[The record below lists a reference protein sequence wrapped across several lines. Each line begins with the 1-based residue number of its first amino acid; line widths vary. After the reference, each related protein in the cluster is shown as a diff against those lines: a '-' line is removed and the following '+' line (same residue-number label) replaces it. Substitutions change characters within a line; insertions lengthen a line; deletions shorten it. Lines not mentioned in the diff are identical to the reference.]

1 MKRGLRWPMVSLY
14 VMTLLLASSCSSIT
28 TSNELLEANFL
39 AKGQAPIDLLSPTEN
54 QQVNTAN
61 PTFSW
66 SSRGVNLYT
75 IEIASDSKFVTPVL
89 SKEITGTSYTLANAD
104 LMSGTAIA
112 TNTYYWRVK
121 VSRLADNLESKIGSF
136 FLIAIPA
143 NGSGYAGALHVNGS
157 SLADI
162 QVGSKAAP
170 FKTISNAIQVAD
182 ALRNGR
188 HTVSVDL
195 VVAGGVY
202 TEEIFLV
209 PGISIRGG
217 YESTNWTRNI
227 STNATIIQAPIDTAI
242 RGGAGV
248 TQAYTPTTVVE
259 GFSIRGAPSVTG
271 YGIYLNNSSPTIKSN
286 DIIGGDGSSSS
297 YGIYNTAASPVISGN
312 VIKSGN
318 SSNSS
323 TYGIYNSSSSPTI
336 VMNTISTG
344 SVLTGNNHVIYN
356 NDSSPIISNNIIIG
370 GASNGNSAAVYNSQ
384 SSSPTILNNTIIAG
398 ITSGTTHYGIY
409 MYPLTGTPV
418 SEPSIQNNII
428 YVPGKTAVRA
438 AIWENSTH
446 ANPTAVKNNAFF
458 DLGSSGNF
466 YSYRD
471 GDGVCNGG
479 ASNYCASIGDL
490 EADLNSELSS
500 SASGNVNESAVFANF
515 PFKIDITQ
523 DGPDAGGAYA
533 GTASSLEV
541 ANCVDY
547 NLNEY
552 FEYDRDGIAR
562 QILSCSTATGSGV
575 VSFSPALAGPSATNR
590 ELRLWG
596 INGTNFTLDF
606 HLNPT
611 TACNIREGGI
621 DLSTFLASDRDGAV
635 RTATLTCGPTNSGAI
650 GWTVGAYEF

>member
-1 MKRGLRWPMVSLY
+1 MKRGLFWP
-14 VMTLLLASSCSSIT
+14 VMYLHAITSLLASSCSSIT
-28 TSNELLEANFL
+28 TSSELLEANFL
-39 AKGQAPIDLLSPTEN
+39 ASGQAPIDLLSPTEN
-54 QQVNTAN
+54 QQITTAN

-75 IEIASDSKFVTPVL
+75 LEIATDAMFATLRLKKDIV
-89 SKEITGTSYTLANAD
+89 GTSYRIANEDLLQDSTLT
-104 LMSGTAIA
+104 TA
-112 TNTYYWRVK
+112 TYYWRVRIPH
-121 VSRLADNLESKIGSF
+121 VSKNLQSRTGSF
-136 FLIAIPA
+136 FLVAIPPS
-143 NGSGYAGALHVNGS
+143 GTGYAGTIHVDSGS
-157 SLADI
+157 AADF
-162 QVGSKAAP
+162 QVGSKTAP
-170 FKTISNAIQVAD
+170 YKTISNAIQAAD

-188 HTVSVDL
+188 QTVSVDV

-202 TEEIFLV
+202 TEEIFLM
-209 PGISIRGG
+209 PGISILGG
-217 YESTNWTRNI
+217 YEPTNWTRNI
-227 STNATIIQAPIDTAI
+227 STNTTIIQAPIDTAI

-259 GFSIRGAPSVTG
+259 GFSIRGAASVTG
-271 YGIYLNNSSPTIKSN
+271 YGIYLNNSSPTIKGN
-286 DIIGGDGSSSS
+286 NIVGGDGSSSC

-312 VIKSGN
+312 TIKSGN

-323 TYGIYNSSSSPTI
+323 VYGIYNNSSSPTI

-344 SVLTGNNHVIYN
+344 SVLTGNNYVIYN
-356 NDSSPIISNNIIIG
+356 NDSSPIISNNVIIG
-370 GASNGNSAAVYNSQ
+370 GASNSNSAAVYIGQ

-398 ITSGTTHYGIY
+398 ISSGTTHYGIY
-409 MYPLTGTPV
+409 MYPITGTPS
-418 SEPSIQNNII
+418 SEPSIRNNII

-438 AIWENSTH
+438 AIWENSTY
-446 ANPTAVKNNAFF
+446 ANPTTVQNNALF

-466 YSYRD
+466 YPYRD
-471 GDGVCNGG
+471 GDGVCNGS
-479 ASNYCASIGDL
+479 ASNYCASVSDM
-490 EADLNSELSS
+490 EADLNAELSGS
-500 SASGNVNESAVFANF
+500 SSGNIIQSAVFANF